1 MRLDDA
7 TPKPASEFANAAM
20 LNNATFHDYYK
31 RIRLL
36 ALTMF
41 EWENLPYSMDAR
53 YLERS
58 LYYFGLACFC
68 PTFRFGWLSLPCLP
82 SAEMNIYGES
92 IHYTAY
98 SNSSNFQR
106 EYNRSDIVLVRNN
119 LEAIPTDLTVRLFAR
134 RLYEAERAIDTN
146 IKAQKTPTLIVCD
159 EKQRL
164 TLQQIY
170 QKYDGNE
177 PVIFGNKALDV
188 SGVSVLKTDA
198 PYVAD
203 RLIQYK
209 QNVWSDVLSFLG
221 VNSTPYEK
229 SAQLT
234 SNEVNSNIQML
245 MLSAQ
250 TMLATRQ
257 DAARQYNKKTG
268 SNISVKL
275 RSINDSDV
283 INQLKQVLSDESP
296 EPVDNNDS
304 EREAV

>member
-7 TPKPASEFANAAM
+7 TPKPVSEFANAAM

-92 IHYTAY
+92 IRYTAY

-257 DAARQYNKKTG
+257 DAARQYNEKTG

-283 INQLKQVLSDESP
+283 INQLKQVLSDDAP
-296 EPVDNNDS
+296 EPADDNDS

>member
-1 MRLDDA
+1 MHLNDVN
-7 TPKPASEFANAAM
+7 PKPVSEFASTAA
-20 LNNATFHDYYK
+20 LNNATYQDYYK

-41 EWENLPYSMDAR
+41 EWENLPYSMNAR

-68 PTFRFGWLSLPCLP
+68 PTFKFGWLSLPCLP

-92 IHYTAY
+92 IQYTAY
-98 SNSSNFQR
+98 SSSSNFYR
-106 EYNRSDIVLVRNN
+106 TYARSDIVLVRNN
-119 LEAIPTDLTVRLFAR
+119 YESIPTDLTIRLFAR

-146 IKAQKTPTLIVCD
+146 IKAQKTPVLILCD

-164 TLQQIY
+164 TLQNVY

-177 PVIFGNKALDV
+177 PVIFGSKALDI
-188 SGVSVLKTDA
+188 SGVDVLKTDA
-198 PYVAD
+198 PFVAD
-203 RLIQYK
+203 KLIQYK

-221 VNSTPYEK
+221 VNNTPYEK

-234 SNEVNSNIQML
+234 SNEVNSNLQML
-245 MLSAQ
+245 MLSAE

-257 DAARQYNKKTG
+257 EAAEQYNKKTG

-275 RSINDSDV
+275 RSINDAEFITAMKNVFNDNTDLE
-283 INQLKQVLSDESP
+283 IEQFES
-296 EPVDNNDS
+296 
-304 EREAV
+304 EAV

>member
-1 MRLDDA
+1 MHLNDVN
-7 TPKPASEFANAAM
+7 PKTVSEFASTAA
-20 LNNATFHDYYK
+20 LNNATYQDYYK

-41 EWENLPYSMDAR
+41 EWENLPYSMNAR

-68 PTFRFGWLSLPCLP
+68 PTFKFGWLSLPCLP

-92 IHYTAY
+92 IQYTAY
-98 SNSSNFQR
+98 SSSSNFYR
-106 EYNRSDIVLVRNN
+106 TYARSDLVLVRNN
-119 LEAIPTDLTVRLFAR
+119 YESIPTDLTIRLFAR

-146 IKAQKTPTLIVCD
+146 IKAQKTPVLILCD

-164 TLQQIY
+164 TLQNVY

-177 PVIFGNKALDV
+177 PVIFGSKALDI
-188 SGVSVLKTDA
+188 SGVEVLKTDA
-198 PYVAD
+198 PFVAD
-203 RLIQYK
+203 KLIQYK

-221 VNSTPYEK
+221 VNNTPYEK

-234 SNEVNSNIQML
+234 SNEVNSNLQML
-245 MLSAQ
+245 MLSAE

-257 DAARQYNKKTG
+257 EAAEQYNKKTG

-275 RSINDSDV
+275 RSINDAEFITAMKNVFNDNTDLE
-283 INQLKQVLSDESP
+283 IEQFES
-296 EPVDNNDS
+296 
-304 EREAV
+304 EAV

>member
-1 MRLDDA
+1 MRISDVN
-7 TPKPASEFANAAM
+7 PHVVSEFANSAA
-20 LNNATFHDYYK
+20 LNNATYFDYYK

-41 EWENLPYSMDAR
+41 EWENLPYSMNAR
-53 YLERS
+53 YLERT

-68 PTFRFGWLSLPCLP
+68 PTFYYGWLSLPCLP
-82 SAEMNIYGES
+82 SAEMNVYGES
-92 IHYTAY
+92 IQYTAY

-106 EYNRSDIVLVRNN
+106 TYNRSDIILVRNN
-119 LEAIPTDLTVRLFAR
+119 LEAIPTDLTIRLFAR

-146 IKAQKTPTLIVCD
+146 IKAQKTPVLILCD

-164 TLQQIY
+164 TLQNVY

-188 SGVSVLKTDA
+188 SGVQVLKTDA
-198 PYVAD
+198 PFVAD
-203 RLIQYK
+203 KLIQYK

-221 VNSTPYEK
+221 VNNTPYEK

-234 SNEVNSNIQML
+234 SNEVNSNLQML
-245 MLSAQ
+245 MLSAE
-250 TMLATRQ
+250 TMLSTRQ
-257 DAARQYNKKTG
+257 EAARQYNEKTG

-275 RSINDSDV
+275 RSINDTEF
-283 INQLKQVLSDESP
+283 INAMKSVFNDETLP
-296 EPVDNNDS
+296 EIEQFES
-304 EREAV
+304 EAV